1 MKKTTYCI
9 MAVIFSVILCFCMIF
24 SACSVNNSGEEGKLL
39 RIHIR
44 ANSNSAEDQAVK
56 MEVKAAVVRLLE
68 DKLSRAASLDDAIA
82 IVRSQ
87 SESVRRVADSV
98 LSLSGFDYTSSVRVT
113 NEYFPTRVY
122 ESVVVE
128 SGVYDALIIELGS
141 GSGDNWWC
149 VIYPPLCFVGR
160 QPGEEEIHY
169 KSRLVEW
176 FRKIFYPSS

>member
-1 MKKTTYCI
+1 MKKTTYCV

-68 DKLSRAASLDDAIA
+68 DKLSHAASLDDAIA

-113 NEYFPTRVY
+113 NEYFPTRTDEV
-122 ESVVVE
+122 
-128 SGVYDALIIELGS
+128 
-141 GSGDNWWC
+141 
-149 VIYPPLCFVGR
+149 
-160 QPGEEEIHY
+160 
-169 KSRLVEW
+169 
-176 FRKIFYPSS
+176 